1 MLIHTQPLRD
11 FVTQA
16 FVAAGAEQPLAL
28 ETADHLVL
36 ANLKGHDSHGVGMVP
51 TYMGNLLNGN
61 LVPNAHAAVI
71 KDQGSVIH
79 IDGQFGFGQV
89 VGREATEIAIDR
101 AKANGLVCVGLKN
114 AHHLGRIGTYGE
126 LCGDAGLV
134 SIHFVN
140 VVGHNPMVS
149 PWGSREP
156 RLQTN
161 PFCCVIPRDG
171 DTPIVLDMATSAVAL
186 GKVRVAFMAGNK
198 VAEGALVDHEGRAT
212 DDPRAIYEEPRGS
225 LGPFGRHKGYG
236 LALMC
241 ELLGG
246 GLVGEWTM
254 QPGNERVG
262 TVVNNM
268 LTFVL
273 DPDVFG
279 GHNAFQSEVLAMVDY
294 VKGAEPGADFDRV
307 RIPGEPELE
316 SKAEREAEGIP
327 IDDNT
332 WNGIVA
338 AAKHAGMND
347 TEIEAFTGAS

>member
-1 MLIHTQPLRD
+1 MQIHADPLTTFITQV
-11 FVTQA
+11 FAT
-16 FVAAGAEQPLAL
+16 AGADPSVSQ
-28 ETADHLVL
+28 ETAEHLVL

-51 TYMGNLLNGN
+51 TYMGNLLKGN
-61 LVPNAHAAVI
+61 LQPNAHAEVI
-71 KDQGSVIH
+71 KDHGSVIH

-89 VGREATEIAIDR
+89 VGREATDLAIER
-101 AKANGLVCVGLKN
+101 AQAAGLACVGLKN

-126 LCGDAGLV
+126 RCGAAGMI

-140 VVGHNPMVS
+140 VVGHEPMVS

-161 PFCCVIPRDG
+161 PFCAVVPRDD
-171 DTPIVLDMATSAVAL
+171 DTPIVLDMATSAIAL
-186 GKVRVAFMAGNK
+186 GKVRVAYMAGK
-198 VAEGALVDHEGRAT
+198 TVADGALVDHEGRPT
-212 DDPRAIYEEPRGS
+212 NEPRAIYEAPRGS
-225 LGPFGRHKGYG
+225 LGPFGQHKGYG

-254 QPGNERVG
+254 QPGNDRVG

-268 LTFVL
+268 LMFVL

-279 GHNAFQSEVLAMVDY
+279 GHAAFQQEVLAMVDY
-294 VKGAEPGADFDRV
+294 VRDAAPGAEFDRV

-316 SKAEREAEGIP
+316 SKAEREANGIP
-327 IDDNT
+327 IDENT
-332 WNGIVA
+332 WNGILA
-338 AAKHAGMND
+338 AARQAGMND
-347 TEIEAFTGAS
+347 TDIASMTG